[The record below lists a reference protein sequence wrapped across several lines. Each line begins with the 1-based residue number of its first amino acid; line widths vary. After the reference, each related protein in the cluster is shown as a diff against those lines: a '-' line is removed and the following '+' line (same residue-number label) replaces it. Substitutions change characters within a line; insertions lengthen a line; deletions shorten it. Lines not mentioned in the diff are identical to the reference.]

1 MIFRASY
8 DTTVK
13 IVTPITFLILLSG
26 IAVPAIIGGRAA
38 AISIYY
44 LLIPLIMVVIIGG
57 IAYTPKYY
65 SVDGDEINVH
75 RLLLKPVK
83 IKICNVYEVEVINK
97 THLRGSIRIWGS
109 GGFLGY
115 FGWFISK
122 KLGKA
127 MWYATRL
134 DQAVAICT
142 YSKRK
147 YLISPDDIELFLS
160 QLPDGII
167 KKRP

>member
-97 THLRGSIRIWGS
+97 THLREVSA
-109 GGFLGY
+109 
-115 FGWFISK
+115 FGVPEVFWDILDGLSVK
-122 KLGKA
+122 SWEKLCGMLQDWIKLWQSA
-127 MWYATRL
+127 
-134 DQAVAICT
+134 
-142 YSKRK
+142 
-147 YLISPDDIELFLS
+147 LIVKGNI
-160 QLPDGII
+160 
-167 KKRP
+167 